1 MASGASI
8 SRSWL
13 CGMPG
18 CDESPASLNRLN
30 ESLLGGPQ
38 TPGQSGMPGRLH
50 QSSVSRIEPVFHES
64 LLKTRIGRAT
74 TKNAIHFT
82 GAHLFGIVSRMRSAV
97 LLLGRKADRCALGG
111 QRRAHSRA
119 RTGLGHLAWV
129 VVPAPSG
136 ISK

>member
-18 CDESPASLNRLN
+18 CEESPASLNRLN

-50 QSSVSRIEPVFHES
+50 QSSVSRTLIEPFCHDS
-64 LLKTRIGRAT
+64 LLKTRIGRT
-74 TKNAIHFT
+74 TAKNAIRFT
-82 GAHLFGIVSRMRSAV
+82 GASIRDRITDARDLGQSRLFA
-97 LLLGRKADRCALGG
+97 K
-111 QRRAHSRA
+111 
-119 RTGLGHLAWV
+119 TT
-129 VVPAPSG
+129 
-136 ISK
+136 